1 MADQENWK
9 KVRGEW
15 VNIRDQKRL
24 KKAKVG
30 GIRPSDDPELIKLKM
45 KKEKEELL
53 RTKAGMRRFNRGGKV

>member
-24 KKAKVG
+24 KKVKVG

>member
-9 KVRGEW
+9 KVR
-15 VNIRDQKRL
+15 DQKRL
-24 KKAKVG
+24 KKVKVG